1 MNCICVYNPK
11 LPIKK
16 EEDNMEK
23 IFQMKLHKIY
33 PLLVNKCIRKGRTQ
47 EEVDTVI
54 CWYTGYTKE
63 ELHELVD
70 SDCTYQQFF
79 EQAHIHPHADLITG
93 VVCKVRVE
101 TIENPLLKQIRQL
114 DKVIDELAKGKKME
128 KILR

>member
-11 LPIKK
+11 LRIKR

-23 IFQMKLHKIY
+23 IFQMKFNKIY

-63 ELHELVD
+63 KLHELVD

-79 EQAHIHPHADLITG
+79 EQAQIHPHANLITG